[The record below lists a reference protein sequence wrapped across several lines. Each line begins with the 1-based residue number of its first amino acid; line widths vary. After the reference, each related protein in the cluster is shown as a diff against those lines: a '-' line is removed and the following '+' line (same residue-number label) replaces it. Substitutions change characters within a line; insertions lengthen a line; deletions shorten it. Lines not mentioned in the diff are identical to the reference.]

1 MRVIGILLIGAA
13 DDVNREHSF
22 EVVWIPAMSDQL
34 ELPKSDIVA
43 DERFTGVS
51 PPIPISEE
59 LASTGTEQLP
69 LIEDDKDLVPLL
81 RQASND
87 ELDPLVKY
95 IIEKGGVTS
104 ELGRT
109 ERYRQYSASGDHSK
123 YADDIAAE
131 IQRFGANT
139 VRTAVVRNGR
149 GIKYRKIL
157 GQMAKRCAVKARLW
171 DETAAIEERVLLA
184 VLSKSYEGMTE
195 EQRGKLLA
203 TLKIQRLPGVGGPD
217 VGGALQAAFA
227 ADTRF
232 VKGLALFAGPIGWA
246 LDPTWGG
253 LMVAG
258 PAHRV
263 TLPCV
268 VQVALIRQS
277 IVHRQRLVVR
287 VVRNPKI

>member
-1 MRVIGILLIGAA
+1 MMVFASRTSKAFQFGDQL
-13 DDVNREHSF
+13 SF
-22 EVVWIPAMSDQL
+22 MSDQL
-34 ELPKSDIVA
+34 ESRKSDIVES
-43 DERFTGVS
+43 DERFSAVS
-51 PPIPISEE
+51 PPISISEE
-59 LASTGTEQLP
+59 LASTRTERLAF
-69 LIEDDKDLVPLL
+69 IEDDEDLVPLL

-95 IIEKGGVTS
+95 IIEKGGTS
-104 ELGRT
+104 ARLSRT
-109 ERYRQYSASGDHSK
+109 QRYRLYSANDDHSK

-139 VRTAVVRNGR
+139 VRTAVVPNSR
-149 GIKYRKIL
+149 GINYRKIL
-157 GQMAKRCAVKARLW
+157 GQMAKRCGVKARFW

-195 EQRGKLLA
+195 EQRQKLLA

-217 VGGALQAAFA
+217 VAGALQAAFA

-277 IVHRQRLVVR
+277 MVHRQRR
-287 VVRNPKI
+287 VVRITTNSKI

>member
-1 MRVIGILLIGAA
+1 
-13 DDVNREHSF
+13 
-22 EVVWIPAMSDQL
+22 MSDQS

-43 DERFTGVS
+43 DERFTGIS
-51 PPIPISEE
+51 PPIPTSEE
-59 LASTGTEQLP
+59 LAQTLTERLP

-87 ELDPLVKY
+87 DLDPLVKY
-95 IIEKGGVTS
+95 IIEKGGTS
-104 ELGRT
+104 AQLGRT
-109 ERYRQYSASGDHSK
+109 ERYRQYSPSGEHSK

-139 VRTAVVRNGR
+139 VRTATIRNGR

-157 GQMAKRCAVKARLW
+157 GQMAKRCGVKARLW
-171 DETAAIEERVLLA
+171 DETAAMEERVLLA

-195 EQRGKLLA
+195 ERRQKLLA
-203 TLKIQRLPGVGGPD
+203 TLKIQRLPSVGGSD
-217 VGGALQAAFA
+217 VAGDLQAALA
-227 ADTRF
+227 ANAGPLE
-232 VKGLALFAGPIGWA
+232 GLAMFAGPIGWA

-253 LMVAG
+253 LVVAG

-277 IVHRQRLVVR
+277 MVHRQRR
-287 VVRNPKI
+287 VERL

>member
-1 MRVIGILLIGAA
+1 
-13 DDVNREHSF
+13 
-22 EVVWIPAMSDQL
+22 MSDQL
-34 ELPKSDIVA
+34 EVPKSDIVA

-51 PPIPISEE
+51 PAVPISEE
-59 LASTGTEQLP
+59 LASIGTERLP

-95 IIEKGGVTS
+95 IIENGGTTTQLS
-104 ELGRT
+104 RT
-109 ERYRQYSASGDHSK
+109 QRYRLYSASGDHSK

-139 VRTAVVRNGR
+139 VRIAVVRNGR

-157 GQMAKRCAVKARLW
+157 GQMAKRCGVKARFW

-195 EQRGKLLA
+195 EQRQKLLA
-203 TLKIQRLPGVGGPD
+203 TLRIQRLPGVSDPD
-217 VGGALQAAFA
+217 IAGTLQAAFA

-232 VKGLALFAGPIGWA
+232 LKGLALFAGPIGWA
-246 LDPTWGG
+246 FDPTWGG

-277 IVHRQRLVVR
+277 MVQRQRR
-287 VVRNPKI
+287 VKRL

>member
-1 MRVIGILLIGAA
+1 
-13 DDVNREHSF
+13 
-22 EVVWIPAMSDQL
+22 MSDQL
-34 ELPKSDIVA
+34 ESRKSDNVKA
-43 DERFTGVS
+43 DERLAAVS
-51 PPIPISEE
+51 PPIPISKE
-59 LASTGTEQLP
+59 LTPTGTERLP

-95 IIEKGGVTS
+95 IIENGGTTTQLS
-104 ELGRT
+104 RT
-109 ERYRQYSASGDHSK
+109 QRYRLYSASGDHSK

-139 VRTAVVRNGR
+139 VRTAVVPNSR

-157 GQMAKRCAVKARLW
+157 GQMAKRCGVKARFW

-217 VGGALQAAFA
+217 VAGALQVAFA

-232 VKGLALFAGPIGWA
+232 VKGLAMFSGPIGWA

-277 IVHRQRLVVR
+277 IVRRQRRGERL
-287 VVRNPKI
+287 

>member
-1 MRVIGILLIGAA
+1 
-13 DDVNREHSF
+13 
-22 EVVWIPAMSDQL
+22 L
-34 ELPKSDIVA
+34 ESRKSDIVGA
-43 DERFTGVS
+43 DERFAAVT
-51 PPIPISEE
+51 PPIPISNEPSP
-59 LASTGTEQLP
+59 AGTQRLS

-95 IIEKGGVTS
+95 IIEKGGTTAQLV
-104 ELGRT
+104 RT

-139 VRTAVVRNGR
+139 VRTAVVPNSR

-157 GQMAKRCAVKARLW
+157 RQMAKRCGVKARFW

-184 VLSKSYEGMTE
+184 VLSKSYERMTE
-195 EQRGKLLA
+195 VQRQKLLA

-217 VGGALQAAFA
+217 VAGTLQAAFA

-268 VQVALIRQS
+268 VQVAPIRQS
-277 IVHRQRLVVR
+277 IVHRQRR
-287 VVRNPKI
+287 VERL